1 MVGRQAKKKYVL
13 PYHFCFVLFSI
24 LEQFPSIFSRGGGG
38 GLRVSGGL
46 WLEGLIH
53 KVAYF
58 RNFTVL

>member
-1 MVGRQAKKKYVL
+1 MVGRQEKKTICATL
-13 PYHFCFVLFSI
+13 PFLLCFI
-24 LEQFPSIFSRGGGG
+24 LYFRAISKNIFPGGG